1 MKNIYVFKKHTG
13 TLVYIMEAE
22 ISNLKDYYSN
32 KIVTAIIGL
41 EADIN
46 AVDDIGKEIATIS
59 NVEEVFVVTGD
70 YDLIIKVRFPD
81 FSSLEKFIVK
91 DLNNIDGIKK
101 SKTMMVLSIIKD
113 IYMR

>member
-1 MKNIYVFKKHTG
+1 
-13 TLVYIMEAE
+13 MEAE